1 MRRQV
6 VTVVICLATVLGQA
20 RVAKADN
27 QAGYDRDPDGVTVTA
42 GSSSS
47 NAGTAGSG
55 GSGSGS
61 SSGGG
66 SGPAC
71 TYTTLTNAEFTAQL
85 ERSTPHE
92 PGTGTWNLKYCDGE
106 YQGPVWLG
114 NGGGGRGPSAPAV
127 DPVVLAQEAKNRLA
141 IPTPTITMT
150 PPPDKVLVN
159 ANTFLSIDSSQWGQ
173 RSATAS
179 AGGVTSTAV
188 AVPEKV
194 VWNMGDG
201 QQVTCNRPG
210 TPFNPNVDYF
220 AQTPDCGYVYKRS
233 SASYPGHVVRVTA
246 TLYYRATWSA
256 VGAPGGGDLGT
267 ISRTSA
273 PVLVSVN
280 EIQTV
285 IVPGGRP

>member
-1 MRRQV
+1 V
-6 VTVVICLATVLGQA
+6 SL
-20 RVAKADN
+20 
-27 QAGYDRDPDGVTVTA
+27 
-42 GSSSS
+42 SSSTGRS
-47 NAGTAGSG
+47 
-55 GSGSGS
+55 
-61 SSGGG
+61 

-71 TYTTLTNAEFTAQL
+71 TYTQLTNADFIAEL
-85 ERSTPHE
+85 EKPAPHE
-92 PGTGTWNLKYCDGE
+92 PGSGTWNLKYCDGNYE
-106 YQGPVWLG
+106 GPVWFG

-141 IPTPTITMT
+141 VPTPTISIT

-220 AQTPDCGYVYKRS
+220 DQTPDCGYVYKRS

-256 VGAPGGGDLGT
+256 AGAPGGGDLGT

>member
-1 MRRQV
+1 MAPPAAADNRAGQV
-6 VTVVICLATVLGQA
+6 V
-20 RVAKADN
+20 
-27 QAGYDRDPDGVTVTA
+27 DPGGVTVTA

-47 NAGTAGSG
+47 SPGTSGSG
-55 GSGSGS
+55 GSGGGGS
-61 SSGGG
+61 TRSG

-85 ERSTPHE
+85 EASTPHE
-92 PGTGTWNLKYCDGE
+92 PGTGSWNLKYCDGQ

-194 VWNMGDG
+194 VWDMGDG
-201 QQVTCNRPG
+201 QLVTCNRPG
-210 TPFNPNVDYF
+210 TPFNSNVDYF

-256 VGAPGGGDLGT
+256 AGAPGGGDLGT

-285 IVPGGRP
+285 IVPGGRS

>member
-1 MRRQV
+1 MRRVVALVAV
-6 VTVVICLATVLGQA
+6 VTVLSPAVAAQA
-20 RVAKADN
+20 DPK
-27 QAGYDRDPDGVTVTA
+27 AGYATDPDGVTVTA
-42 GSSSS
+42 GSGSSTPGS
-47 NAGTAGSG
+47 AGSG
-55 GSGSGS
+55 VSLSTSTGRS
-61 SSGGG
+61 

-71 TYTTLTNAEFTAQL
+71 TYTELTNADFIAEL
-85 ERSTPHE
+85 EEPAPHE
-92 PGTGTWNLKYCDGE
+92 PGSGTWNLKYCDGNYE
-106 YQGPVWLG
+106 GPVWFG
-114 NGGGGRGPSAPAV
+114 NGGGRGPSAPAV
-127 DPVVLAQEAKNRLA
+127 DPAVLAQEAKNRLA
-141 IPTPTITMT
+141 VPTPTITIT

-220 AQTPDCGYVYKRS
+220 DQTPDCGYVYKRS

-246 TLYYRATWSA
+246 TLYYHASWSA

>member
-1 MRRQV
+1 MRRHV
-6 VTVVICLATVLGQA
+6 VALVCLATVFGPA
-20 RVAKADN
+20 RAANAEN
-27 QAGYDRDPDGVTVTA
+27 QAGFDRDPEGVTVTA

-47 NAGTAGSG
+47 SAGAAGT
-55 GSGSGS
+55 GS
-61 SSGGG
+61 SGRGSSPGGG
-66 SGPAC
+66 SRPAC
-71 TYTTLTNAEFTAQL
+71 TYTALTNADFTAQL
-85 ERSTPHE
+85 EQTAPHE

-114 NGGGGRGPSAPAV
+114 NGGGARGAGAPAV
-127 DPVVLAQEAKNRLA
+127 DPVVLAQEAKSRLA

-179 AGGVTSTAV
+179 AGGVTSTAL
-188 AVPEKV
+188 AVPERV

-201 QQVTCNRPG
+201 QQVTCNGPG
-210 TPFNPNVDYF
+210 TPFNLNIDYF
-220 AQTPDCGYVYKRS
+220 DQTPDCGYVYKRS

-246 TLYYRATWSA
+246 TLHYRATWSA
-256 VGAPGGGDLGT
+256 AGAPGGGDLGT

-285 IVPGGRP
+285 IVSGGRP

>member
-1 MRRQV
+1 M
-6 VTVVICLATVLGQA
+6 
-20 RVAKADN
+20 
-27 QAGYDRDPDGVTVTA
+27 TA
-42 GSSSS
+42 GSSNSTP
-47 NAGTAGSG
+47 GTPGTRPP
-55 GSGSGS
+55 
-61 SSGGG
+61 GGG
-66 SGPAC
+66 ASTSGPAC
-71 TYTTLTNAEFTAQL
+71 TYTAMTNANFIAEMEQQ
-85 ERSTPHE
+85 TPHE

-114 NGGGGRGPSAPAV
+114 NGGGGRGAGAPVV

-194 VWNMGDG
+194 IWSMGDG
-201 QQVTCNRPG
+201 QQVTCTRPG

-256 VGAPGGGDLGT
+256 AGAAGGGDLGT

>member
-1 MRRQV
+1 M
-6 VTVVICLATVLGQA
+6 
-20 RVAKADN
+20 
-27 QAGYDRDPDGVTVTA
+27 
-42 GSSSS
+42 
-47 NAGTAGSG
+47 TAGSG
-55 GSGSGS
+55 SSTPGSAGSGVSLSTSTGRS
-61 SSGGG
+61 

-71 TYTTLTNAEFTAQL
+71 TYTELTNADFIAEL
-85 ERSTPHE
+85 EEPAPHE
-92 PGTGTWNLKYCDGE
+92 PGSGTWNLKYCDGNYE
-106 YQGPVWLG
+106 GPVWFG

-127 DPVVLAQEAKNRLA
+127 DPAVLAQEAKNRLA
-141 IPTPTITMT
+141 VPTPTISIT

-220 AQTPDCGYVYKRS
+220 DQTPDCGYVYKRS